1 MALRYLHHDR
11 PLRALLSFTSA
22 RCDCAQARQS
32 ESICNSPLLAHGLL
46 SDGRHET
53 IGVVERAGIGNIH
66 SFHVTL
72 AISHMTYLTVS
83 RSGMFMFL

>member
-11 PLRALLSFTSA
+11 PLRAQLSFTCA
-22 RCDCAQARQS
+22 RRDYAQARQS
-32 ESICNSPLLAHGLL
+32 ESICNSPLLARGPL

-53 IGVVERAGIGNIH
+53 VGELERAGIGNIH

-72 AISHMTYLTVS
+72 AISDS
-83 RSGMFMFL
+83 K